1 VTKPPLSDKA
11 DAVRFMGH
19 MEALFGKKAVIR
31 KVGGEDGRPRV
42 WCFIWRDLPEPG
54 FTTGVTYGLSEA
66 EHPAWKL
73 GRPELLVSL
82 KTERE
87 DWAFCAAYFA
97 STFWGEKKFSY
108 GDLFTLDE
116 PITEGSAMSG
126 FVVFGPSLLD
136 RAQAKVELD
145 RCTVNI
151 VGMHPI
157 YAGEAALI
165 QSKGF
170 DAWWGSLSQD
180 GIYEVDRPDV
190 SVER

>member
-1 VTKPPLSDKA
+1 MTQPSSAKA
-11 DAVRFMGH
+11 DADRFMGH
-19 MEALFGKKAVIR
+19 MEALFGKEDVIR
-31 KVGGEDGRPRV
+31 KIGGDDGRPRV

-82 KTERE
+82 KTRSE
-87 DWAFCAAYFA
+87 DWALCAAYFA
-97 STFWGEKKFSY
+97 SAFWGEKKFSF
-108 GDLFTLDE
+108 GDMFTLDE
-116 PITEGSAMSG
+116 PITEGSSMSG
-126 FVVFGPSLLD
+126 FIVFAPSLLD

-151 VGMHPI
+151 VGMYPL

-165 QSKGF
+165 QSRGF
-170 DAWWGSLSQD
+170 DAWWSRLSQT
-180 GIYEVDRPDV
+180 GINEVDRPDV
-190 SVER
+190 SRER